1 MTLTLSYQCLSH
13 FVSLMPLTHAV
24 AADVI
29 QLLPLSDSETPWT
42 AAHQASLSF
51 TVSQSLRQLMSIESV
66 LLSNLPILCHP
77 LLLCPQILPA
87 SGSFPMSQS
96 VSTSAFYSPFRSY
109 LCLLGSL
116 TVNFVFSRMHSRFLF
131 YSMELCVTPP
141 GYLRKT
147 SHLRVIHS
155 WSLPLLTV
163 SSSCTDVCQ
172 DFSLLKG

>member
-1 MTLTLSYQCLSH
+1 MNPINWPLQILPGTWRLCLYYPCLDSLSPTVTLTLSYQCLSH

-51 TVSQSLRQLMSIESV
+51 TVSQSLCQLMSIESV

-77 LLLCPQILPA
+77 LLLCPQSLPA
-87 SGSFPMSQS
+87 SESFPMSQS

-116 TVNFVFSRMHSRFLF
+116 TLNFRLF
-131 YSMELCVTPP
+131 
-141 GYLRKT
+141 
-147 SHLRVIHS
+147 
-155 WSLPLLTV
+155 
-163 SSSCTDVCQ
+163 
-172 DFSLLKG
+172 